1 MTIFYDNF
9 WWQFWCQFFWTF
21 LQLVTCDI
29 WDTDYNTE
37 NWEPGFMTIYVTW
50 QLIMTLDSIRNSCNV
65 SDIYCQYICI
75 AKLICIFYWIPSRQN
90 TFSLSQVHIWG
101 YKILLSQTVPK
112 LFCFISRISSSPMG
126 WDQMKKSLS
135 EIFWSFPQSGRES
148 FAERPLL
155 IRIEFDSTRFVWIR
169 SKEHF
174 DKWYFCFWKAD
185 KSNWS
190 GQMVRWSF
198 GQRDRKRRTRCY

>member
-1 MTIFYDNF
+1 MFLIYIANIYLLQSWFV
-9 WWQFWCQFFWTF
+9 FFTEF
-21 LQLVTCDI
+21 LPDK
-29 WDTDYNTE
+29 
-37 NWEPGFMTIYVTW
+37 IYF
-50 QLIMTLDSIRNSCNV
+50 LL
-65 SDIYCQYICI
+65 
-75 AKLICIFYWIPSRQN
+75 AEH
-90 TFSLSQVHIWG
+90 SLSQVHIWG

-126 WDQMKKSLS
+126 WDQMKKNLS

-198 GQRDRKRRTRCY
+198 GQRDRKRRTRCYQEFYWLQFLGEHKKRHIHQNYRNKNIFVIWILCHCCVW

>member
-1 MTIFYDNF
+1 M
-9 WWQFWCQFFWTF
+9 F
-21 LQLVTCDI
+21 LI
-29 WDTDYNTE
+29 YIAN
-37 NWEPGFMTIYVTW
+37 IYVLQCWFVFFTEF
-50 QLIMTLDSIRNSCNV
+50 LPDK
-65 SDIYCQYICI
+65 IYFLLAEY
-75 AKLICIFYWIPSRQN
+75 
-90 TFSLSQVHIWG
+90 SLSQVHIWG

-174 DKWYFCFWKAD
+174 DKWYFGFWKAD

-190 GQMVRWSF
+190 GQMVPWSERLEGRGGKDCINNLIECNF
-198 GQRDRKRRTRCY
+198 LIYIFQMEKISFQILTHL